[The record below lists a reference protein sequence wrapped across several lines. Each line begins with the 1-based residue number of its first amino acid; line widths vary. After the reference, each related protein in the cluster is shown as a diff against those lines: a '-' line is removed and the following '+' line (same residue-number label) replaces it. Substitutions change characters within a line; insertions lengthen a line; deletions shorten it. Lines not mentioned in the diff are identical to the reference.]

1 MRNKSKNNT
10 ASDLSEKFEVF
21 KNQFRNLDPKDPSLW
36 PLIPRVFLFIAIAVG
51 VLIGAWF
58 AYLNTLEEDLK
69 AEQQKETTL
78 QQEFSTKMRKAA
90 GLEALKAQRELV
102 QQYVTQLEKQL
113 PNKAEMAALLSDVN
127 HAGMGRGLQF
137 DLFRPDSESIR
148 DYYAELPITLRISGR
163 FHDMGAFV
171 SDVAH
176 LSRIV
181 TINDIALTSTPKGTS
196 LVMDAQARTYRY
208 LDPEE
213 IQAQQAEAS
222 KKKKGGK
229 K

>member
-1 MRNKSKNNT
+1 MSSAKSKIT
-10 ASDLSEKFEVF
+10 KTDIAAHLQRVKA
-21 KNQFRNLDPKDPSLW
+21 QFQNLDPKDPSLW
-36 PLIPRVFLFIAIAVG
+36 PIVPKVLLCAAIAAG
-51 VLIGAWF
+51 VLAAAWYG
-58 AYLNTLEEDLK
+58 YLATLQEDLE
-69 AEQQKETTL
+69 AEHNKETAL
-78 QQEFSTKMRKAA
+78 RQEFSTKMAKAV
-90 GLEALKAQRELV
+90 GLQALKAQRELV

-113 PNKAEMAALLSDVN
+113 PNKAEMAALLSDIN

-137 DLFRPDSESIR
+137 DLFRPGSEDIR
-148 DYYAELPITLRISGR
+148 DYYAELPITVRVSGR

-181 TINDIALTSTPKGTS
+181 TVNNIALVADAKEGG

-213 IQAQQAEAS
+213 IAS
-222 KKKKGGK
+222 RRQETKKKGGK

>member
-1 MRNKSKNNT
+1 MSSAKSKITKADIT
-10 ASDLSEKFEVF
+10 AHLEGVKA
-21 KNQFRNLDPKDPSLW
+21 QFQNLDPKDPSLW
-36 PLIPRVFLFIAIAVG
+36 PIVPKVLLCAGIAVG
-51 VLIGAWF
+51 VLIGAWYG
-58 AYLNTLEEDLK
+58 YLNTLEQDLE
-69 AEQQKETTL
+69 AEHNKEVSL
-78 QQEFSTKMRKAA
+78 RQEFSTKMAKAV

-137 DLFRPDSESIR
+137 DLFRPGSEDVR
-148 DYYAELPITLRISGR
+148 DYYAELPITVRVSGN
-163 FHDMGAFV
+163 FHDMGSFV

-181 TINDIALTSTPKGTS
+181 TINNISLVADAKGGG

-213 IQAQQAEAS
+213 MAARRQEAA
-222 KKKKGGK
+222 KKKGNK

>member
-1 MRNKSKNNT
+1 MGKAKKTITMADIT
-10 ASDLSEKFEVF
+10 ARLGDAKAQFE
-21 KNQFRNLDPKDPSLW
+21 NLDPKDPSLW
-36 PLIPRVFLFIAIAVG
+36 PFVPKVVLCLFIAVG
-51 VLIGAWF
+51 VLIGAWY
-58 AYLNTLEEDLK
+58 AYLNTLEEDLNT
-69 AEQQKETTL
+69 AREQENTL
-78 QQEFSTKMRKAA
+78 RQEYSTKLAKAV

-137 DLFRPDSESIR
+137 DLFRPGSEDVR
-148 DYYAELPITLRISGR
+148 DYYAELPIAVRVSGQ

-181 TINDIALTSTPKGTS
+181 TLNNISLVTDAKGGD
-196 LVMDAQARTYRY
+196 LVMDSQARTYRY

-213 IQAQQAEAS
+213 MNARRQAEAAAKKG
-222 KKKKGGK
+222 KKK
-229 K
+229 

>member
-1 MRNKSKNNT
+1 MSSAKPKIT
-10 ASDLSEKFEVF
+10 KADIAAHLEGVKA
-21 KNQFRNLDPKDPSLW
+21 QFQNLDPKDPSLW
-36 PLIPRVFLFIAIAVG
+36 PIVPKVLLCAGIAAG
-51 VLIGAWF
+51 VLAGAWYG
-58 AYLNTLEEDLK
+58 YLNTLEQDLE
-69 AEQQKETTL
+69 AERSKETAL
-78 QQEFSTKMRKAA
+78 RQEFSTKMAKAV

-137 DLFRPDSESIR
+137 DLFRPGSEDVR
-148 DYYAELPITLRISGR
+148 DYYAELPITVRVSGR
-163 FHDMGAFV
+163 FHDMGSFV

-181 TINDIALTSTPKGTS
+181 TINNISLVADAKGSS

-213 IQAQQAEAS
+213 MAS
-222 KKKKGGK
+222 RRQETKQKGGK